1 METLDRLFGLGGKV
15 ALVTGASGGI
25 GEAVAAGLL
34 GAGAHVALHGT
45 SSEKLTALKEKLGD
59 ERVSIHTADLSGG
72 RAACDAL
79 IEGVVRTCGGLDI
92 LINNAGINRRMPVE
106 EFTDDDY
113 AAILSVNQEAVFKL
127 CQAAHPHLKNRGGGK
142 ILNVGSMTSVV
153 GIGNVAIYG
162 MTKAAIA
169 QLSKT
174 LAVEW
179 ARDNIQVNC
188 LAPGFIKTPLTAQ
201 GQWAIPERA
210 AWLLSRIPARRPGS
224 PEDLVGATLLLCSPA
239 GDYLTGQVLAVD
251 GGFLAGASWSNP

>member
-1 METLDRLFGLGGKV
+1 METLKSLFSLTGKV
-15 ALVTGASGGI
+15 ALITGATGGI
-25 GEAVAAGLL
+25 GEALARCLM

-45 SSEKLTALKEKLGD
+45 NTEKLAALKTDLGAS
-59 ERVSIHTADLSGG
+59 VSIHTADLSGG
-72 RAACDAL
+72 RAACEAL
-79 IEGVVRTCGGLDI
+79 IQSVAETCGGLDI

-106 EFTDDDY
+106 EFSDDDY
-113 AAILSVNQEAVFKL
+113 SAILAVNQEAVFKL
-127 CQAAHPHLKNRGGGK
+127 CQAAYPYFKARGGGK
-142 ILNVGSMTSVV
+142 IVNIGSMTSFV
-153 GIGNVAIYG
+153 GIGNVGIYG

-201 GQWAIPERA
+201 GQWAIPERR
-210 AWLLSRIPARRPGS
+210 AWLLSRIPAHRPGT
-224 PEDLVGATLLLCSPA
+224 PEDLVGTALLLSSPA
-239 GDYLTGQVLAVD
+239 SDYLTGQVIAID